1 MVHWQHPRFFAYFAA
16 NASFPG
22 MLADM
27 LSGALGMIGFSW
39 ASSPI
44 STELEMVNE
53 TGRCSRQE
61 GIQHVA
67 VDPHILMTVS
77 RDMLELFVIYIASG
91 RCCYSWA

>member
-44 STELEMVNE
+44 STELEMVR
-53 TGRCSRQE
+53 GRE
-61 GIQHVA
+61 W
-67 VDPHILMTVS
+67 P
-77 RDMLELFVIYIASG
+77 SG
-91 RCCYSWA
+91 RSLYVGTTACG